1 MKAIKTSLKQLVKEV
16 KGKINEDE
24 AQEELKKILKQDYS
38 AFVKDLG
45 TNIKDEKFVNAI
57 KSLSDKEPVKTSGLS
72 PACTDLQPTQNEVVM
87 DKSLSYPL
95 KDPTICEVFL
105 KGGVV
110 TVNKRP
116 IVTGSGG
123 KFIIDGHH
131 RWSQLYCINPEAK
144 IKALDLTDIRNPFEA
159 LKATQIGIGAEL
171 GEIPTAEGGGINLFT
186 VTEDVLKKYITD
198 RIQDRVV
205 DVFKKY
211 NKGGTP
217 EEIASYIWGNVQR
230 MQKENEPVANAP
242 ERQLMPQTDDAPN
255 WKDKATNTE
264 KLPESIG
271 MKLKDVLAYK
281 KIK

>member
-1 MKAIKTSLKQLVKEV
+1 MLSLKKLLSEIKIF
-16 KGKINEDE
+16 INEDE
-24 AQEELKKILKQDYS
+24 TQEELKKILKKDYE
-38 AFVKDLG
+38 AFVRDLG
-45 TNIKDEKFVNAI
+45 NNITDPKFLSAI
-57 KSLSDKEPVKTSGLS
+57 KSLSSSAPVRTTNIAPPVDRLK
-72 PACTDLQPTQNEVVM
+72 PTQKEVVM

-95 KDPTICEVFL
+95 KDSTICEVFL

-131 RWSQLYCINPEAK
+131 RWSQLYCINPETK

-171 GEIPTAEGGGINLFT
+171 GEIPTSEGGGINLFT